1 MKKTSNN
8 ALADDNGLHDSCMLK
23 TLKKK
28 LEDMVKE
35 KTDVFKVISA
45 YDEFLEEYSCKPDR
59 EKFPHYVKNEVIDE
73 DKSVK
78 WNREEVE
85 RRNLAFDEEVKRLNR
100 QKNTISQVYEEV
112 IVKVLSKESKV
123 TTSEGKV
130 IWQHARNQGGDAYE
144 AALRFIDYGKLL
156 SKLGE
161 LRKVRT
167 KETREKICQKHNGEL
182 KEAGD
187 KSSFQEEEGME
198 R

>member
-1 MKKTSNN
+1 MKRTSNN
-8 ALADDNGLHDSCMLK
+8 AFVDDNKLK

-35 KTDVFKVISA
+35 KADVFKVISA
-45 YDEFLEEYSCKPDR
+45 YDEFLEEHSCKPDR
-59 EKFPHYVKNEVIDE
+59 DKFPRYVKNEVIDE
-73 DKSVK
+73 EKSVK

-100 QKNTISQVYEEV
+100 QKSAISQVYEEV

-130 IWQHARNQGGDAYE
+130 IWQHARNQGGDAY
-144 AALRFIDYGKLL
+144 AATNHFLDYAKLY
-156 SKLGE
+156 GE
-161 LRKVRT
+161 LRELARA
-167 KETREKICQKHNGEL
+167 REKTARAYEKMLTE
-182 KEAGD
+182 KPED
-187 KSSFQEEEGME
+187 SEQEDME